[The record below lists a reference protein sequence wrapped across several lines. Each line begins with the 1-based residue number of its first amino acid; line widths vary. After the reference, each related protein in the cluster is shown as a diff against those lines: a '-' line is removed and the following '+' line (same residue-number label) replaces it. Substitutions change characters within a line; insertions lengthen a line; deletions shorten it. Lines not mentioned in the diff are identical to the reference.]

1 MVAVMVI
8 SGRDDEF
15 APIMPPLTAEDIV
28 CLHRWHAVSPNY
40 GDEGVM
46 RLLEQDAFHHMLL
59 SRARRFQPPMP
70 I

>member
-1 MVAVMVI
+1 MVI

-28 CLHRWHAVSPNY
+28 CLHRWDSVSPNY
-40 GDEGVM
+40 GDEGIM
-46 RLLEQDAFHHMLL
+46 RLLEQDAMLHTIEAL
-59 SRARRFQPPMP
+59 RRRLQPPMP